1 MAKTTV
7 PPGGAKETKAQI
19 LERTEREKVKFMRLQ
34 FTDILG
40 TIKNVEIPDR
50 QFEDALDGKIMF
62 DGSSI
67 EGFVR
72 IEESDMYLRPDLS
85 TFRVFPWPGTTGEKV
100 ARMICDIYTPDGQPF
115 IGDPRACLKKVIA
128 MAAAKGYAMKAGPEA
143 EFFLFQTKNGVPT
156 TDTHDAASY
165 FDLSPVDQGEDVR
178 REIVLALEAMG
189 FHVEAA
195 HHEVA
200 PGQHEIDFRYDDV
213 LTTAD
218 SISTFRFVVKNI
230 ANKNGLH
237 ATFMPKPIY
246 GINGSGMHTHMSLFS
261 GGTNIFYDAKAEGQ
275 LSETCLNYIGG
286 ILRHAKGFCA
296 ITNPLVNS
304 YKRLVP
310 GYEAPTNIAWSE
322 KNRSPLVRVPAARGT
337 ATRIELRMPD
347 PSCNPY
353 LALAVMLRA
362 GPRRHREEDRPGAAD
377 QQEHLQDEPPRAAA
391 PADRRAAGQPE
402 RSARRAREGRPGAGH
417 ARRAHLRALPR
428 GQARGVARLHQARL
442 AVGDRSI
449 PGDVL
454 NDDSPS
460 PPQDGGRGRFC
471 VFAGSFRRIERA
483 RDLM

>member
-1 MAKTTV
+1 MPKSSGSH
-7 PPGGAKETKAQI
+7 PRITKAQI
-19 LERTEREKVKFMRLQ
+19 LDRTQREKIKFMRLQ

-40 TIKNVEIPDR
+40 AIKNVEIPDR
-50 QFEDALDGKIMF
+50 QFEEALDGKIMF

-72 IEESDMYLRPDLS
+72 IEESDMYLRPDPA
-85 TFRVFPWPGTTGEKV
+85 TFCVFPWAAPTGETV
-100 ARMICDIYTPDGQPF
+100 ARMICDIYTPEGKPF
-115 IGDPRACLKKVIA
+115 AGCPRTALKKVIA
-128 MAAAKGYAMKAGPEA
+128 LAASKGYQMKAGPEA
-143 EFFLFQTKNGVPT
+143 EFFLFQTSNGVPT
-156 TDTHDAASY
+156 TESHDSASY

-178 REIVLALEAMG
+178 REIVLALESMG

-218 SISTFRFVVKNI
+218 NVSTFRFVVKNVAI
-230 ANKNGLH
+230 RNGLH

-261 GGTNIFYDAKAEGQ
+261 SDVNVFYDAKAPMQ
-275 LSETCLNYIGG
+275 LSRLCLGYIGG

-362 GPRRHREEDRPGAAD
+362 GLDGIEKKLDPGPPINKNIFEMSHRERRHLRIDELPGNLSEALDELEKDDLVRETLGDHLFQHFVAAKREEWHDYIK
-377 QQEHLQDEPPRAAA
+377 H
-391 PADRRAAGQPE
+391 
-402 RSARRAREGRPGAGH
+402 
-417 ARRAHLRALPR
+417 
-428 GQARGVARLHQARL
+428 V
-442 AVGDRSI
+442 
-449 PGDVL
+449 
-454 NDDSPS
+454 SPWE
-460 PPQDGGRGRFC
+460 
-471 VFAGSFRRIERA
+471 IERYLA
-483 RDLM
+483 GY

>member
-1 MAKTTV
+1 MAKSRT
-7 PPGGAKETKAQI
+7 PAGETKAQI
-19 LERTEREKVKFMRLQ
+19 LQLVDRERVKFMRLQ
-34 FTDILG
+34 FTDVLG

-50 QFEDALDGKIMF
+50 QFAEALDGKIMF

-85 TFRVFPWPGTTGEKV
+85 TFRVFPWAGPSGEKV
-100 ARMICDIYTPDGQPF
+100 ARMICDIYTPEGTPF
-115 IGDPRACLKKVIA
+115 VGCPRTTLKKVIA
-128 MAAAKGYAMKAGPEA
+128 LAAARGYSMKAGPEA
-143 EFFLFQTKNGVPT
+143 EFFLFQTKDGIPT
-156 TDTHDAASY
+156 TETHDAAGY
-165 FDLSPVDQGEDVR
+165 FDLSPVDMGEDVR

-218 SISTFRFVVKNI
+218 NISTFRFVVKNVAI
-230 ANKNGLH
+230 RNGLH

-246 GINGSGMHTHMSLFS
+246 GINGSGMHTHMSLFANS
-261 GGTNIFYDAKAEGQ
+261 VNIFYDAKAPRQ
-275 LSETCLNYIGG
+275 LSKICLNYIGG

-347 PSCNPY
+347 PACNPY
-353 LALAVMLRA
+353 LALAAMLRA
-362 GPRRHREEDRPGAAD
+362 GLDGIDKSIDPGPPINKNIFAMSHRERRHLRIDELPASLNEALDELEKDDVMRELLGDHLFDHFLAAKREEWRDYIKHVSSWEVDRYL
-377 QQEHLQDEPPRAAA
+377 E
-391 PADRRAAGQPE
+391 
-402 RSARRAREGRPGAGH
+402 
-417 ARRAHLRALPR
+417 
-428 GQARGVARLHQARL
+428 
-442 AVGDRSI
+442 
-449 PGDVL
+449 
-454 NDDSPS
+454 
-460 PPQDGGRGRFC
+460 
-471 VFAGSFRRIERA
+471 
-483 RDLM
+483 MY

>member
-1 MAKTTV
+1 MAKTRDSNS
-7 PPGGAKETKAQI
+7 KAQI
-19 LERTEREKVKFMRLQ
+19 LQRAEREKVKFLRLQ

-40 TIKNVEIPDR
+40 TIKNVEVPDR
-50 QFEDALDGKIMF
+50 QFEEALDGKIMF

-85 TFRVFPWPGTTGEKV
+85 TFCIFPWAGPTGERV
-100 ARMICDIYTPDGQPF
+100 ARIICDIHAPDGQPF
-115 IGDPRACLKKVIA
+115 AGCPRMTLKRVIA
-128 MAAAKGYAMKAGPEA
+128 RAAANGYQMKAGPEA
-143 EFFLFQTKNGVPT
+143 EFFLFQTRNGVPT
-156 TDTHDAASY
+156 TESHDAASY

-218 SISTFRFVVKNI
+218 NISTFRFVVKNVAI
-230 ANKNGLH
+230 RNGLH

-261 GGTNIFYDAKAEGQ
+261 DDGNAFFDPKAERR
-275 LSETCLNYIGG
+275 LSALCLNYIGG

-310 GYEAPTNIAWSE
+310 GFEAPTNIAWSE
-322 KNRSPLVRVPAARGT
+322 KNRSPLVRVPAARGIS
-337 ATRIELRMPD
+337 TRIELRMPD

-362 GPRRHREEDRPGAAD
+362 GLDGIDKKVDPGPPVNKNIFEMSHRERRHLRIDELPGNLSEALDELEKDGLVRETLGDHIFEHFLAAKREEWRDYIKHVSPWEVDRYLAAY
-377 QQEHLQDEPPRAAA
+377 
-391 PADRRAAGQPE
+391 
-402 RSARRAREGRPGAGH
+402 
-417 ARRAHLRALPR
+417 
-428 GQARGVARLHQARL
+428 
-442 AVGDRSI
+442 
-449 PGDVL
+449 
-454 NDDSPS
+454 
-460 PPQDGGRGRFC
+460 
-471 VFAGSFRRIERA
+471 
-483 RDLM
+483 

>member
-1 MAKTTV
+1 MSPAKAPAAAPT
-7 PPGGAKETKAQI
+7 KEQV
-19 LERTEREKVKFMRLQ
+19 LEVMDRERVKFLRLQ

-50 QFEDALDGKIMF
+50 QFEDALDGHVMF

-85 TFRVFPWPGTTGEKV
+85 TFAVFPWAGPTGENV
-100 ARMICDIYTPDGQPF
+100 GRIICDIYSPDGTPF
-115 IGDPRACLKKVIA
+115 VGCPRTTLKKVIA
-128 MAAAKGYAMKAGPEA
+128 LAEERGVELQAGPEV
-143 EFFLFQTKNGVPT
+143 EFFLFQTRNGRPT
-156 TDTHDAASY
+156 TESHDAASY

-189 FHVEAA
+189 FQVQAA

-200 PGQHEIDFRYDDV
+200 PGQHEIDLRNDHV
-213 LTTAD
+213 LATAD
-218 SISTFRFVVKNI
+218 NISTFRFVVKNI
-230 ANKNGLH
+230 AIRNGLH

-261 GGTNIFYDAKAEGQ
+261 GGTNAFFDPDAPMQ
-275 LSETCLNYIGG
+275 LSRTCLNYIGG

-310 GYEAPTNIAWSE
+310 GYEAPTSVAWSE

-347 PSCNPY
+347 AACNPY
-353 LALAVMLRA
+353 LALAVVLRA
-362 GPRRHREEDRPGAAD
+362 GLDGIEKNIDPGPPITKNIFTMSHRERRHLRIDDLPGNLSEALDELEKDDLVRETLGEHLFEHFVAAKREEWHDYIRHVSPW
-377 QQEHLQDEPPRAAA
+377 EV
-391 PADRRAAGQPE
+391 
-402 RSARRAREGRPGAGH
+402 GRYLG
-417 ARRAHLRALPR
+417 
-428 GQARGVARLHQARL
+428 
-442 AVGDRSI
+442 
-449 PGDVL
+449 
-454 NDDSPS
+454 
-460 PPQDGGRGRFC
+460 
-471 VFAGSFRRIERA
+471 
-483 RDLM
+483 MY

>member
-1 MAKTTV
+1 MSSAPLRPTR
-7 PPGGAKETKAQI
+7 ESI
-19 LERTEREKVKFMRLQ
+19 LERAEREKVKFLRLQ

-40 TIKNVEIPDR
+40 TIKNVEIPNR
-50 QFEDALDGKIMF
+50 QFEEALDGQIMF

-85 TFRVFPWPGTTGEKV
+85 TFCVFPWSGPGGEKV
-100 ARMICDIYTPDGQPF
+100 ARLICDIYSPDGTPF
-115 IGDPRACLKKVIA
+115 VGCPRTTLKRVIA
-128 MAAAKGYAMKAGPEA
+128 LAEQRGFEMKAGPEA
-143 EFFLFQTKNGVPT
+143 EFFLFQAPGGRPT
-156 TDTHDAASY
+156 TESHDAASY

-200 PGQHEIDFRYDDV
+200 PGQHEIDLRYDHA

-218 SISTFRFVVKNI
+218 NISTFRFVVKNI
-230 ANKNGLH
+230 AIRNGLH

-246 GINGSGMHTHMSLFS
+246 GINGSGMHTHMSLFAR
-261 GGTNIFYDAKAEGQ
+261 GTNVFYDADAPMQ
-275 LSETCLNYIGG
+275 LSRTCLNYIGG

-322 KNRSPLVRVPAARGT
+322 KNRSPLVRVPAARRN

-347 PSCNPY
+347 PACNPY

-362 GPRRHREEDRPGAAD
+362 GLDGIEKDIDPGPPITKNIFTMSHRERRHLRIDELPGNLSEALDELEKDDLVRDTLGEHLFEHFLAAKREEWHDYIRHVSPWEVDRY
-377 QQEHLQDEPPRAAA
+377 L
-391 PADRRAAGQPE
+391 
-402 RSARRAREGRPGAGH
+402 S
-417 ARRAHLRALPR
+417 
-428 GQARGVARLHQARL
+428 VY
-442 AVGDRSI
+442 
-449 PGDVL
+449 
-454 NDDSPS
+454 
-460 PPQDGGRGRFC
+460 
-471 VFAGSFRRIERA
+471 
-483 RDLM
+483 

>member
-1 MAKTTV
+1 MAKTHSPAGTTR
-7 PPGGAKETKAQI
+7 ETKAQI
-19 LERTEREKVKFMRLQ
+19 LERAEREKVKFMRLQ

-40 TIKNVEIPDR
+40 AVKNVEIPDR
-50 QFEDALDGKIMF
+50 QFEEALDGKIMF

-85 TFRVFPWPGTTGEKV
+85 TFRLFPWPGTTGEKV
-100 ARMICDIYTPDGQPF
+100 ARIICDIYTPDGQPF
-115 IGDPRACLKKVIA
+115 IGDSRACLKKVIA
-128 MAAAKGYAMKAGPEA
+128 MAAAKGYAMNAGPEA

-156 TDTHDAASY
+156 TETHDGAGY

-178 REIVLALEAMG
+178 REIVLSLEAMG

-230 ANKNGLH
+230 AIRNGLH

-261 GGTNIFYDAKAEGQ
+261 VGTNIFHDAKAEWQ

-322 KNRSPLVRVPAARGT
+322 KNRSPLVRVPATRGT
-337 ATRIELRMPD
+337 GTRIELRMPD

-353 LALAVMLRA
+353 LALAA
-362 GPRRHREEDRPGAAD
+362 KREEWLDYIKHVSPWEIDRYLG
-377 QQEHLQDEPPRAAA
+377 
-391 PADRRAAGQPE
+391 
-402 RSARRAREGRPGAGH
+402 
-417 ARRAHLRALPR
+417 
-428 GQARGVARLHQARL
+428 
-442 AVGDRSI
+442 
-449 PGDVL
+449 
-454 NDDSPS
+454 
-460 PPQDGGRGRFC
+460 
-471 VFAGSFRRIERA
+471 
-483 RDLM
+483 MY

>member
-1 MAKTTV
+1 MSSSQV
-7 PPGGAKETKAQI
+7 PQGALTRGEI
-19 LERTEREKVKFMRLQ
+19 LELADQQKVKFLRLQ

-40 TIKNVEIPDR
+40 TIKNVEIPNS
-50 QFEDALDGKIMF
+50 QFEEALDGNVMF

-72 IEESDMYLRPDLS
+72 IEESDMYLKPDLS
-85 TFRVFPWPGTTGEKV
+85 TFCVFPWSGPTGERV
-100 ARMICDIYTPDGQPF
+100 ARLICDIYNPEGTPFVGC
-115 IGDPRACLKKVIA
+115 PRTMLKRVIA
-128 MAAAKGYAMKAGPEA
+128 LAKDRGVEMKAGPEA
-143 EFFLFQTKNGVPT
+143 EFFLFQSRNGRPT
-156 TDTHDAASY
+156 TESHDSASY

-200 PGQHEIDFRYDDV
+200 PGQHEIDLRYDHV

-218 SISTFRFVVKNI
+218 NISTFRFVVKNVAI
-230 ANKNGLH
+230 RNGLH

-261 GGTNIFYDAKAEGQ
+261 KDDNVFFDADAPMQ
-275 LSETCLNYIGG
+275 LSRTCLNYIGG

-310 GYEAPTNIAWSE
+310 GYEAPTAVAWSE
-322 KNRSPLVRVPAARGT
+322 KNRSPLVRVPAARGA

-347 PSCNPY
+347 PACNPY

-362 GPRRHREEDRPGAAD
+362 GLDGIERNIDPGPPINKNIFTMSHRERRHLRIDELPGNLSEALDELEKDDLVRETLGEHLFEHFLAAKREEWHDYIRHVSPWETDRYLGAY
-377 QQEHLQDEPPRAAA
+377 
-391 PADRRAAGQPE
+391 
-402 RSARRAREGRPGAGH
+402 
-417 ARRAHLRALPR
+417 
-428 GQARGVARLHQARL
+428 
-442 AVGDRSI
+442 
-449 PGDVL
+449 
-454 NDDSPS
+454 
-460 PPQDGGRGRFC
+460 
-471 VFAGSFRRIERA
+471 
-483 RDLM
+483 